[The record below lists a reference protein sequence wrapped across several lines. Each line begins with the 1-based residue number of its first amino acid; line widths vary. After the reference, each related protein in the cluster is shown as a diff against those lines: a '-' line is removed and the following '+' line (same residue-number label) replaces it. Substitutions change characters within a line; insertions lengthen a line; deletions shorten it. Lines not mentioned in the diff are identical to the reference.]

1 MVWPP
6 PASAATTERKLS
18 NNKKDPKID
27 DNWKASLRLAVAV
40 VDDVVVVFQLNSKMI
55 SSEIASNTFFD

>member
-27 DNWKASLRLAVAV
+27 DNWKASLRLAV